1 MSKNSGQ
8 MSRFAGCLAPICR
21 ANKIKFFFL
30 SFRHFGDVS
39 YGNSSRRLR
48 RNGQQIGGG
57 RPEWQVQQLDGPQ
70 SGRQ

>member
-1 MSKNSGQ
+1 MSKNSGK

-21 ANKIKFFFL
+21 ANKINFFVSL
-30 SFRHFGDVS
+30 RHFGDVS

-57 RPEWQVQQLDGPQ
+57 RPERQVQQLDGPQ